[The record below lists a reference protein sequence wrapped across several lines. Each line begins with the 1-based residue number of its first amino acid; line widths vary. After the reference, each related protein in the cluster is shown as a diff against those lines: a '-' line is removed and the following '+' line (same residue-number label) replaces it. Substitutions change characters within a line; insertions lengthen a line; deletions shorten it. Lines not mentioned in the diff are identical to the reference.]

1 MTIKKMHVINVFVK
15 IFLAEAKYEQKKGTD
30 KWNKKEKVRQ

>member
-1 MTIKKMHVINVFVK
+1 MHVINVLVK
-15 IFLAEAKYEQKKGTD
+15 ISLLETKYEQKEGTN